1 MATPI
6 DSPDNWYL
14 KKHENGDIFGPV
26 HFNRIRE
33 WAQSAQ
39 VNSQDM
45 LSDNQIVWTKAPML
59 PDLKMDWLIV
69 VGQDLL
75 YGPTTEGAL
84 LEFFR
89 LGEINAETHLIN
101 CCTGES
107 VHFGETIFFQEEQ
120 KAPPEDEL
128 PATNLPPL
136 QAPAKGNIRFNLQQR
151 VRQLETALMER
162 QRKLI
167 AADDTIMR
175 LEMKIKD
182 LEDKLSA
189 TRS

>member
-1 MATPI
+1 MPTPI
-6 DSPDNWYL
+6 DNPDHWYL
-14 KKHENGDIFGPV
+14 KKHENGEIFGPV
-26 HFNRIRE
+26 HFNRIRD

-39 VNSQDM
+39 VNSQDT
-45 LSDNQIVWTKAPML
+45 LSDNQVIWTKAPML
-59 PDLKMDWLIV
+59 PGLQMDWLIV

-89 LGEINAETHLIN
+89 LGEISADTQLIN
-101 CCTGES
+101 CCTGQS
-107 VHFGETIFFQEEQ
+107 LHFGETIFFQEEQ
-120 KAPPEDEL
+120 KAPPEEEL
-128 PATNLPPL
+128 PGTNLPPI

-167 AADDTIMR
+167 AADETITR
-175 LEMKIKD
+175 LEMKIKE
-182 LEDKLSA
+182 LEGKLNGAKS
-189 TRS
+189 